1 MLIQTWPVLRVFWHD
16 ILPHS
21 TATEYG
27 LLLFS
32 RPHVSKTPT
41 ILHEKIERQAAHL
54 SYHASESQVSSLTFH
69 MAMWFAILRRW
80 KPCIY
85 NYICSVWHVKGM
97 CVPWDDHSWLEG
109 YNPCSRNPFTIKP
122 NRQLFP
128 RKENYSQET
137 TSPYYYTK
145 DI

>member
-41 ILHEKIERQAAHL
+41 ILHEQIERRAAHL
-54 SYHASESQVSSLTFH
+54 SYHERESSVKSHVPYGNVVCDIAKMETV
-69 MAMWFAILRRW
+69 
-80 KPCIY
+80 
-85 NYICSVWHVKGM
+85 YI
-97 CVPWDDHSWLEG
+97 
-109 YNPCSRNPFTIKP
+109 
-122 NRQLFP
+122 
-128 RKENYSQET
+128 
-137 TSPYYYTK
+137 
-145 DI
+145 